1 MRVQIE
7 NWMRYKYEKP
17 VSFSPHRIRLYP
29 RTDPTIL
36 THRLQTLTNIP
47 SDVQYRRDLYDNL
60 IANCF
65 FVEPADTLE
74 LRVQLEVELWPKNP
88 FHFLLA
94 SYAEELPFDYTESE
108 AKVLAPYREILPA
121 DDVDSD
127 EIWRVEGKRGT
138 VDALVELAQTLH
150 SEISYEVREDG
161 EARPPSRTLELRSG
175 ACRDTALLAGS
186 ILRKIGLA
194 VRLVSG
200 FLCEFQIEVRDRRA
214 DSALHA
220 WIEVFLP
227 GAGWVGVDPT
237 NGTFCDHRF
246 IPTAAGVL
254 MSDIASVEGSYF
266 GAEKVPSDFQAKLEL
281 ELVVEKDLD
290 RLAENVERTLA
301 TENVTL
307 TMGGEPTFVPERPEG
322 AEWAVAAVGPTK
334 IVYAYQFANA
344 LVESVLPG
352 AIILYTPGKLYP
364 GEIDPRWAL
373 NVLRAS
379 EPFPFSRQKETK
391 SPDEKGLKQLR
402 DAVVE
407 RLQIE
412 DRWIRATDPG
422 EPKKQVWVLPLD
434 FVEGKWKSER
444 WNLRKFELTSANG
457 PAGLRLPL
465 HLLPNSLVKRAMVI
479 EVQSSHLDLFL
490 PPLLTVEF
498 ELLIRIIY
506 RAANQPDSI
515 HWQSYL
521 PVDLPSDWSKIAFT
535 ADPGVLEVN
544 LPPCTDWKT
553 YRSWLQCLESI
564 AQQFGLRSFKKDGL
578 IVGTGGGNHL
588 LFGGPSLTRNA
599 FFSRPGWIASIGRY
613 WQHHPGL
620 SYLFTGIYVGGSAQA
635 PRPDESG
642 HDLLD
647 LELAY
652 RQLESLPAGDQRQS
666 IHETLRHLHTDPTGN
681 PHRSEISVD
690 KFWAPPLGL
699 WGLLEFRAIESLP
712 EPRWAAAVGLLF
724 RASLVYLLKQPFRSA
739 LRQWGQE
746 LHDRFFLP
754 TPLWNDLTDVLTELA
769 QFGFAF
775 DPALFREIW
784 EWRFPPLLQ
793 WQGLTVRKGL
803 EAWPLLADMPV
814 EGQTTSRFVD
824 SSITRVEFSTSA
836 EFHREQQVFV
846 NGRELPFRSLSARE
860 LIVGLRYRSSA
871 LYPSLHPGLP
881 IQTPLIVTICSRD
894 AEKVTTQFILSQNQ
908 DCFAETDQPL
918 FVPGQPCE
926 PPAPG
931 LLTCDLRIEGSLW
944 KLG

>member
-127 EIWRVEGKRGT
+127 EIWRLEGKRGT

-434 FVEGKWKSER
+434 FVEGEWKSER

-465 HLLPNSLVKRAMVI
+465 HLLPNNLVKRAMVI

-490 PPLLTVEF
+490 PPLLAAEF
-498 ELLIRIIY
+498 ELLIRTIY
-506 RAANQPDSI
+506 RATDQPDSI

-712 EPRWAAAVGLLF
+712 EPRWASAVGLLF

-803 EAWPLLADMPV
+803 EAWPLLPDMPV